1 MNVGVG
7 LPNTTPGAEG
17 RMLVEWAHRADGGP
31 FSTVAVLDRLVYD
44 SFDPFVSLAAAAA
57 VTRRVRLATMI
68 AIGPLR
74 NTAVMAKEAA
84 SLDGLSGGRL
94 TLGLAIGA
102 RHDDYVAAGV
112 DHRGRGNRFTEQLA
126 RLRDGSPSGPA
137 KPGRPAAARAVGPAT
152 NGMQILVGGGSGQAF
167 ARMARY
173 GDGYAHGGGPPR
185 AFGGAAARARA
196 AWNDLGRPGR
206 PELWGQAYFALGDT
220 ERGTAYLRDY
230 YAFAGPFAE
239 KIAAG
244 NLTSPRAI
252 KDLIRGYEE
261 QGCDELILFPTVS
274 DLGQLDRLAEVVA
287 G

>member
-7 LPNTTPGAEG
+7 LPNTTPGADG
-17 RMLVEWAHRADGGP
+17 RLLVEWARRADGGP
-31 FSTVAVLDRLVYD
+31 FSAVAVLDRLVYE

-57 VTRRVRLATMI
+57 VTERVRLATMI

-74 NTAVMAKEAA
+74 NTVLMAKQAA
-84 SLDGLSGGRL
+84 SIDGLSGGRL

-102 RHDDYVAAGV
+102 RRDDYEAAGV
-112 DHRGRGNRFTEQLA
+112 DHRGRGNRLLEQLA
-126 RLRDGSPSGPA
+126 RLRDGV
-137 KPGRPAAARAVGPAT
+137 PGRAGPAT
-152 NGMQILVGGGSGQAF
+152 NGIQILVGGGSGQAF

-185 AFGGAAARARA
+185 AFAGAGARARA
-196 AWNDLGRPGR
+196 AWSDLGRPGR

-220 ERGTAYLRDY
+220 ERGTAYLRHY
-230 YAFAGPFAE
+230 YAFVGPFAE
-239 KIAAG
+239 KIVAG
-244 NLTSPRAI
+244 NLTNPRAI

-261 QGCDELILFPTVS
+261 AGCDELILFPTVS

-287 G
+287 A